1 MLFSVVAAQFT
12 FSSTVHKDSLFSTF
26 SPALVISYL
35 FDNSH
40 PSRCEVISHCGF
52 DFHFCDD

>member
-26 SPALVISYL
+26 SPALVICTP
-35 FDNSH
+35 FDDTHSDW
-40 PSRCEVISHCGF
+40 CEVISHCGF
-52 DFHFCDD
+52 DLDFSDD